1 MNSRTTFSISEVCKT
16 LGIGRSTLYVLIK
29 EGRLPVRKLGNRTL
43 IMRSDLEDFVSALPH
58 GRRHHDSTCE

>member
-1 MNSRTTFSISEVCKT
+1 MNSRTTLSISEVCKT

-43 IMRSDLEDFVSALPH
+43 ILRSDLENFVSALPL
-58 GRRHHDSTCE
+58 GRPHHDSATE